1 MGLKRRYPPD
11 ANQTV
16 EALAYC
22 AQKNHQKVIW
32 IDPITIEKY
41 GKVPIIE
48 AINNK
53 QIKASVDGTLK
64 ALSYLFGTKLTDTR
78 RVLRFAGAMLRIL
91 AKTGNTL
98 YETKYFSLYGKY
110 KPYRDAIYDGYYGD
124 QHDLETL
131 NEVFRSSQVWENLFG
146 SSVNQLN
153 LIWDEPLNLI
163 LGGKGGINFQ
173 SAISN
178 GWVIIANLS
187 PYRMTEEESKLLG
200 LILISQLFQAVRSL
214 VNNKWKGVYYLYID
228 EAGRFTSPQI
238 KELLTYMRQ
247 SGVRLVLAHHDF
259 EQFREA
265 PEIMAAI
272 LNGARIKFMMDTPSY
287 DDRLKMIKQL
297 GYGGDIPPILAAYG
311 NQNIPKQEAVVR
323 KHKEPPV
330 RIRIPDVPSIEP
342 ASEEYIQQVLSQPF
356 YKNTQEIKDEINA
369 RIAPE
374 NTSSPGPGKTFNR
387 KANNVRSAPKQ
398 SREVPDDSQG
408 PPIAKRPK
416 PIKF

>member
-1 MGLKRRYPPD
+1 MT
-11 ANQTV
+11 TV
-16 EALAYC
+16 LIKLRTDFCTQMQLHISRDLYLRL
-22 AQKNHQKVIW
+22 W
-32 IDPITIEKY
+32 LFPIFKCLVTCE
-41 GKVPIIE
+41 
-48 AINNK
+48 
-53 QIKASVDGTLK
+53 S
-64 ALSYLFGTKLTDTR
+64 
-78 RVLRFAGAMLRIL
+78 
-91 AKTGNTL
+91 
-98 YETKYFSLYGKY
+98 
-110 KPYRDAIYDGYYGD
+110 
-124 QHDLETL
+124 
-131 NEVFRSSQVWENLFG
+131 
-146 SSVNQLN
+146 
-153 LIWDEPLNLI
+153 LNLI

-178 GWVIIANLS
+178 GWVIIANLC
-187 PYRMTEEESKLLG
+187 PYRMTDEESKLLG

-297 GYGGDIPPILAAYG
+297 GYGGDIPPILSAYG

-374 NTSSPGPGKTFNR
+374 NTSSPGPRKTFNR